1 MGHLLAITIP
11 SWSSFFQYVFSGL
24 SVGCIYALVALGF
37 VIIANVTGVYN
48 FAQGDY
54 VMVGGMIVAATT
66 RAHWSLWLGVP
77 LAVLAVAGVALV
89 QERFTVAPIRRAG
102 PLALVV
108 ASLGFGVALEGV
120 ALLIWGKDP
129 LSVSSFNPGIFK
141 MAGAYLSNQVI
152 WIWCTAFVLLL
163 AIVVLFRFTA
173 LGRAMRACAINPT
186 AARLLGIRI
195 GRLSAVAFVLGGALS
210 GLVGAV
216 TVPLTGVTWN
226 SGLTIGLVAFIAAA
240 LAQFT
245 NPIGAVV
252 AGLSLGVIEAL
263 AAGMISSEYREAIVY
278 GVLIVYL
285 FAKDLIGD
293 DGVIRRLVR
302 RYQTGT
308 LRAGGATRSGGLHAP
323 AAAVQ
328 AAASLAAAA
337 GSVPTFFKRMQPSR
351 NTILP
356 LAGLGLAA
364 LSPVFLHGTPAAL
377 DTMIFVTLLGMGA
390 TGLGLIMGLAGQFSL
405 GQGAMYLLSG
415 YTSAILTAKHGWNP
429 IPAMVVGVLI
439 AVVAAYI
446 VGWLTMR
453 LRGFNLA
460 IATLS
465 VQLILLVWAV
475 QDVGLTGG
483 PLGTTGIPPLEVFG
497 LSLAE
502 PVRFFYVGLIFLV
515 ICVVVARNVTNS
527 RIGRSLRAIGSD
539 EDGAQSL
546 GVSAAHNKMIVFVLG
561 AAMAGIGG
569 SLWAYYLQFAA
580 PSTWNVQLTINLI
593 AYVIIGGL
601 GSVYGPLIGALVL
614 SWVGYWVSGSS
625 SPSLGGGS
633 SKYMIIINGGLVVLF
648 VLFFRDG
655 VTEGLRP
662 EKVRAGYRRLRRS
675 ARPAPAAPAGGA
687 DPTSPAA

>member
-1 MGHLLAITIP
+1 VGHLLAITIP

-54 VMVGGMIVAATT
+54 VMVGGMIVVATT
-66 RAHWSLWLGVP
+66 KAHWSLWIGVP

-89 QERFTVAPIRRAG
+89 QERLTVAPIRRAS

-108 ASLGFGVALEGV
+108 ASLGFGVALEGF

-129 LSVSSFNPGIFK
+129 LSMSQFNPGIFT
-141 MAGAYLSNQVI
+141 MAGAYLTNQVI
-152 WIWCTAFVLLL
+152 WIWCTAFLLL
-163 AIVVLFRFTA
+163 IGVVALFQFTA

-216 TVPLTGVTWN
+216 TVPLTGVSWN

-285 FAKDLIGD
+285 FAKDLFGE

-302 RYQTGT
+302 RLQTGT
-308 LRAGGATRSGGLHAP
+308 LRLGDTKTGALAAPP
-323 AAAVQ
+323 AAI
-328 AAASLAAAA
+328 AAA
-337 GSVPTFFKRMQPSR
+337 GQLLATVAGSPGRLRRMQPSR
-351 NTILP
+351 SALLP
-356 LAGLGLAA
+356 LGGLVLACFA
-364 LSPVFLHGTPAAL
+364 PLILSGNSTGL
-377 DTMIFVTLLGMGA
+377 DTMIFVVLLGMGA

-415 YTSAILTAKHGWNP
+415 YTAAILTAKHGWNP
-429 IPAMVVGVLI
+429 IAAMLVGVLI
-439 AVVAAYI
+439 AVVAATI
-446 VGWLTMR
+446 IGWLTMR

-460 IATLS
+460 IATLAI
-465 VQLILLVWAV
+465 QLILLVWAV

-483 PLGTTGIPPLEVFG
+483 PLGTTGIPPLKVFG

-502 PVRFFYVGLIFLV
+502 PTRFFYVGLGFLV
-515 ICVVVARNVTNS
+515 LCLIVARNVTNS

-546 GVSAAHNKMIVFVLG
+546 GVSAAKNKMIVFILG

-580 PSTWNVQLTINLI
+580 PSTWDVQLTINLI

-601 GSVYGPLIGALVL
+601 GSVYGPLIGTLVL
-614 SWVGYWVSGSS
+614 SWMQYWISGSS
-625 SPSLGGGS
+625 SPGFGGG
-633 SKYMIIINGGLVVLF
+633 SKYMIIISGSLVVLF
-648 VLFFRDG
+648 VIFFRDG
-655 VTEGLRP
+655 VSAGLHP
-662 EKVRAGYRRLRRS
+662 AKLQAGVQRLRSLRGKEPALASGGGS
-675 ARPAPAAPAGGA
+675 AEGPPP
-687 DPTSPAA
+687 

>member
-11 SWSSFFQYVFSGL
+11 SWSSFFQYIFSGL

-54 VMVGGMIVAATT
+54 VMVGGMIVAAAA
-66 RAHWSLWLGVP
+66 RAHWSYWLAVP
-77 LAVLAVAGVALV
+77 LAVLAVAGVALF

-108 ASLGFGVALEGV
+108 ASLGFGVALQGV
-120 ALLIWGKDP
+120 ALLLWGKDAISAP
-129 LSVSSFNPGIFK
+129 PFNPGIFK
-141 MAGAYLSNQVI
+141 MLGAYLSNQVI
-152 WIWCTAFVLLL
+152 WIWCTAFLLL
-163 AIVVLFRFTA
+163 IAVVVLFRYTA

-216 TVPLTGVTWN
+216 TVPLTGVSFN

-245 NPIGAVV
+245 SPIGAVV

-263 AAGMISSEYREAIVY
+263 AAGMISSEYREAIVF

-285 FAKDLIGD
+285 FVKDLAGE
-293 DGVIRRLVR
+293 DGVIRRLSR
-302 RYQTGT
+302 RYQTGS
-308 LRAGGATRSGGLHAP
+308 LRSGV
-323 AAAVQ
+323 AARTGSLVPPG
-328 AAASLAAAA
+328 AANATAATAALASVAAA
-337 GSVPTFFKRMQPSR
+337 GPSLVRRLRPGR
-351 NTILP
+351 NAALP
-356 LAGLGLAA
+356 LVGLLLAA
-364 LSPVFLHGTPAAL
+364 LSPIVLQGTPAAL
-377 DTMIFVTLLGMGA
+377 DTMIFVTFLGMGA

-415 YTSAILTAKHGWNP
+415 YTAAILTAKHGWNP
-429 IPAMVVGVLI
+429 IPALVVAVLVAAI
-439 AVVAAYI
+439 AAYI
-446 VGWLTMR
+446 IGWLTMR

-460 IATLS
+460 IATLAI
-465 VQLILLVWAV
+465 QLILLVWAV

-483 PLGTTGIPPLEVFG
+483 PLGTTGMSPLKIFG

-502 PVRFFYVGLIFLV
+502 PVRFFYVGLVFLV
-515 ICVVVARNVTNS
+515 ICVIVARNVTDS

-546 GVSAAHNKMIVFVLG
+546 GVSAARNKMIVFVVG
-561 AAMAGIGG
+561 ASMAGIGG
-569 SLWAYYLQFAA
+569 VLWAYYLQFAA
-580 PSTWNVQLTINLI
+580 PSTWNVGLTINLI

-601 GSVYGPLIGALVL
+601 GSIYGPLLGALII
-614 SWVGYWVSGSS
+614 SWIGYFVSGSS

-633 SKYMIIINGGLVVLF
+633 SKYMIIINGALVVLF

-655 VTEGLRP
+655 VTAGLRP
-662 EKVRAGYRRLRRS
+662 AQLRAGRDRLRALLGR
-675 ARPAPAAPAGGA
+675 
-687 DPTSPAA
+687 T

>member
-1 MGHLLAITIP
+1 VGHLLAITIP
-11 SWSSFFQYVFSGL
+11 SWASFFQYIFSGL

-54 VMVGGMIVAATT
+54 VMVGGMIVAAAA
-66 RAHWSLWLGVP
+66 RAHWSTWLAVP
-77 LAVLAVAGVALV
+77 LAVLAVAGVALF

-108 ASLGFGVALEGV
+108 ASLGFGVALQGI
-120 ALLIWGKDP
+120 ALLLWGKDVISAP
-129 LSVSSFNPGIFK
+129 PFNPGIFK
-141 MAGAYLSNQVI
+141 MLGAYLSNQVI
-152 WIWCTAFVLLL
+152 WIWCTAFLLL
-163 AIVVLFRFTA
+163 IAVIVLFRFTA

-216 TVPLTGVTWN
+216 TVPMTGVSFN
-226 SGLTIGLVAFIAAA
+226 SGLTVGLVAFIAAA

-245 NPIGAVV
+245 SPIGAVV

-263 AAGMISSEYREAIVY
+263 AAGMVSSEYREAIVF

-285 FAKDLIGD
+285 FVKDLAGE
-293 DGVIRRLVR
+293 DGVIRRLSR
-302 RYQTGT
+302 RYQTGSLRGGAGT
-308 LRAGGATRSGGLHAP
+308 RAGSLVPPGAG
-323 AAAVQ
+323 AAVT
-328 AAASLAAAA
+328 ALASVAAA
-337 GSVPTFFKRMQPSR
+337 GPGLVRRLRPGRSAA
-351 NTILP
+351 LP
-356 LAGLGLAA
+356 LVGLLLAA
-364 LSPVFLHGTPAAL
+364 LSPLVLQGTPAAL
-377 DTMIFVTLLGMGA
+377 DTMIFVMFLGTGA

-415 YTSAILTAKHGWNP
+415 YTAAILVAKHGWSP
-429 IPAMVVGVLI
+429 IPALIVAVLV
-439 AVVAAYI
+439 AAVAAYI
-446 VGWLTMR
+446 IGWLTMR

-460 IATLS
+460 IATLAI
-465 VQLILLVWAV
+465 QLILLVVAV

-483 PLGTTGIPPLEVFG
+483 PLGTTGVPPLKILG

-502 PVRFFYVGLIFLV
+502 PVRFFYVGLVFLV
-515 ICVVVARNVTNS
+515 ICIIIARNVTDS

-546 GVSAAHNKMIVFVLG
+546 GVSAARNKMIVFVLG
-561 AAMAGIGG
+561 AAMAGVGG
-569 SLWAYYLQFAA
+569 VLWAYYLQFAA
-580 PSTWNVQLTINLI
+580 PSTWNVGLTINLI

-601 GSVYGPLIGALVL
+601 GSIYGPLVGVLVL
-614 SWVGYWVSGSS
+614 GWVGYFVSGSS
-625 SPSLGGGS
+625 SPSLGGGGS
-633 SKYMIIINGGLVVLF
+633 SKYMIIINGALVVLF

-655 VTEGLRP
+655 VTAGLKP
-662 EKVRAGYRRLRRS
+662 AQLRAGRDRLRALLGR
-675 ARPAPAAPAGGA
+675 A
-687 DPTSPAA
+687 